1 MSTCKFFVMCK
12 PDCCARKLTGEII
25 SRFEKKGFN
34 LLLAKYLDAKHYT
47 DIIEQHYEEHVGKS
61 FYSELINFTISG
73 NLFAMIWE
81 GNIQVARTM
90 IGATLPWE
98 AAPGTIRGDY
108 SCTLPANLVH
118 CSDSLENANREVSL
132 WENLLIM

>member
-1 MSTCKFFVMCK
+1 MCK
-12 PDCCARKLTGEII
+12 PDCCSRKLVGEII
-25 SRFEKKGFN
+25 SRFEKKGFT
-34 LLLAKYLDAKHYT
+34 LLKARYLSGQENFT
-47 DIIEQHYEEHVGKS
+47 TIEEHYKEHEGKS
-61 FYSELINFTISG
+61 FYSELVNFTVCG
-73 NLFAMIWE
+73 NIFAMIWE

-98 AAPGTIRGDY
+98 ALPGTIRGDF

-132 WENLLIM
+132 WQNLI